1 MSIATLHIAFE
12 PRGASEKDERVYNS
26 SLLYTSRAILLLRM
40 GRNDVLSDVLPF
52 RLNPSESIASCKSH
66 RSWEETATA
75 AVAGSLYKHTD
86 IHLGM
91 RRHETKNFS
100 CHMCDGLHH
109 HGHHNLRKINPDYI
123 PASAVRGCW
132 KCISTKSSFY
142 YYFPPPHRSP

>member
-12 PRGASEKDERVYNS
+12 PREASEKDERVYNS

-86 IHLGM
+86 IYTLV
-91 RRHETKNFS
+91 
-100 CHMCDGLHH
+100 CDGTKLKT
-109 HGHHNLRKINPDYI
+109 LLVICVMDYTTT
-123 PASAVRGCW
+123 ATTTSA
-132 KCISTKSSFY
+132 K
-142 YYFPPPHRSP
+142 

>member
-66 RSWEETATA
+66 RSWEETVA
-75 AVAGSLYKHTD
+75 AAA
-86 IHLGM
+86 
-91 RRHETKNFS
+91 RRAVYTNIQTYTLV
-100 CHMCDGLHH
+100 CDGTKLKTF
-109 HGHHNLRKINPDYI
+109 LVICVMDYTTT
-123 PASAVRGCW
+123 ATTTSA
-132 KCISTKSSFY
+132 K
-142 YYFPPPHRSP
+142 